1 MELQLIL
8 TGGFLFLGGIYLSF
22 TFLYP
27 LGIILAVL
35 GLIPLIVFY
44 FRCFNHWL
52 DLRFPDP
59 AKQKN
64 KEDSNGKA

>member
-8 TGGFLFLGGIYLSF
+8 ASGFLFLGGIVLTF

-27 LGIILAVL
+27 LGITLAFL

-44 FRCFNHWL
+44 FRSFKQWL
-52 DLRFPDP
+52 DLHFPDP

-64 KEDSNGKA
+64 KEDSNGKT

>member
-8 TGGFLFLGGIYLSF
+8 TGGFLFLGGILLTF

-27 LGIILAVL
+27 LGIILALL

-44 FRCFNHWL
+44 FRCFNQWP
-52 DLRFPDP
+52 DRGSGDP
-59 AKQKN
+59 AT
-64 KEDSNGKA
+64 G

>member
-8 TGGFLFLGGIYLSF
+8 TGGFLFLGGILLTF

-27 LGIILAVL
+27 LGIILALL
-35 GLIPLIVFY
+35 GLIPWIVFY
-44 FRCFNHWL
+44 FRCFNQWL
-52 DLRFPDP
+52 DLHLPDP

-64 KEDSNGKA
+64 KEDSNGKT